1 MFILKLLSKLFKA
14 LNSNASPMQIAWGAV
29 WGMFLGLTPFWN
41 LQQLIIIFLIII
53 INVNISMV
61 IFSLL
66 IFKAIAFFVDP
77 LLHSIGY
84 WLLVDLEG
92 LHTLWTTLYHAP
104 LVPHTRFYNT
114 LVLGAFVGSLILLE
128 PVLLGVR
135 YGVIQ
140 YREKLHDRF
149 QKWKIVKA
157 VKSSGLF
164 SLYTKFKQL
173 GD

>member
-29 WGMFLGLTPFWN
+29 LGMFLGLTPFWT
-41 LQQLIIIFLIII
+41 LQQILIIFLIIV
-53 INVNISMV
+53 INVNISMA
-61 IFSLL
+61 IFSML
-66 IFKAIAFFVDP
+66 IFKAVAFFVDP

-92 LHTLWTTLYHAP
+92 LNTLWTTLFHAP
-104 LVPHTRFYNT
+104 IVPHTRFNNT
-114 LVLGAFVGSLILLE
+114 LVLGAFIGSLILLE

-135 YGVIQ
+135 FGVIQ

-164 SLYTKFKQL
+164 SLYQKFRKL
-173 GD
+173 GE